1 MKRKNNT
8 MLNALKG
15 LNFLTRFS
23 YSFNALGYRQRS
35 LLWSDYPADFRDQA
49 WLVEFLDEL

>member
-1 MKRKNNT
+1 MKRKNNP
-8 MLNALKG
+8 MLDVLKG
-15 LNFLTRFS
+15 LNIFTRFS
-23 YSFNALGYRQRS
+23 YSLSALGYRQRS